1 MLYVA
6 HISAKRVFLRKLGGN
21 AIIRPMSLP
30 PFNLRNFKEIIM
42 DTKYNPSQFEKQI
55 YKKWEDNGY
64 FKAKVNRNKKPF
76 TIVMPPPNV
85 TGYLHLGHA
94 LNNTIQDII
103 IRYKRMRG
111 YEALWIPGTDHA
123 SISTE
128 SKVVEKIANEGK
140 TKQDLGRD
148 GFLEEA
154 WDWTEKYG
162 GRIKEQLRTIG
173 VSCDWDHDSFTMDEN
188 LTNAVRR
195 VFKKMYD
202 DGLIYRGDRIVNWDP
217 MAETAISDA
226 EVYHEDQK
234 GSLWYIKYFFED
246 SDEYI
251 TIATTR
257 PETMFGDLAVAVNPE
272 DERFKDK
279 IGKNLILPLVGRKI
293 PLIEDAY
300 VDMEY
305 GTGLVKITPSHDPN
319 DFEVG
324 ARHDLGQCVVLD
336 SKARIVE
343 GYGKYSGM
351 DRYEARKEILKD
363 LEEEGY
369 LIKTEEIEHAVGY
382 SERSK
387 VVIEPIISKQ
397 WFVKMEDLAKLC
409 IEALDD
415 GKVKLIPESLSKT
428 YMNWLNNI
436 RDWTISRQLWWGHRL
451 PVFYTDDGEVI
462 VSEDDPDENGMLNGV
477 HVTQDEDTLDTWF
490 SSALWPF
497 ATLGWPD
504 TNEELDYFFPTDIL
518 VTGYDII
525 FFWVIRMIFSSMYNT
540 GEVPFHHVLFTGLIR
555 DPQGRKMSK
564 SLGNG
569 VDPIEVV
576 DKYGAD
582 ALRFTLITGN
592 SPGNDMRYDEKRI
605 LASRNFANKLWNA
618 SRFVLM
624 NIEDSDDLTF
634 DGENLELEDKWILK
648 RLNDA
653 IAEVSTNLEKYEIGL
668 AASRIEDFIWNE
680 YCDWYIEFAKI
691 RLYGDDEEKKANVKK
706 VLLYVLKNML
716 ILLHPFMPFITE
728 EIYSALPNKDD
739 MLIVE
744 EWPEYR
750 EEFDFEVVEANV
762 NSVIDAITAIRNQRA
777 TLNVPAKSKQKVQI
791 LVEKEENI
799 KILEDLKDEFVNLA
813 SASQVEVIKNDGDD
827 TSEEDGVI
835 KLVFNEF
842 LVYLS
847 LDELVDYEK
856 ERARL
861 KEEIK
866 KLESEI
872 KRAEGKLSNQGFVSK
887 APEAVVNKEKE
898 KLVNYKDLLE
908 KTKLSLDEIKDK

>member
-1 MLYVA
+1 
-6 HISAKRVFLRKLGGN
+6 
-21 AIIRPMSLP
+21 
-30 PFNLRNFKEIIM
+30 M
-42 DTKYNPSQFEKQI
+42 DTKYNPNQFEKEI
-55 YKKWEDNGY
+55 YEKWEKGGY
-64 FKAKVNRNKKPF
+64 FKAKVNPDKKPY

-103 IRYKRMRG
+103 IRYKRMAG
-111 YEALWIPGTDHA
+111 FEALWIPGTDHA

-128 SKVVEKIANEGK
+128 SKVVDKISSEGK
-140 TKQDLGRD
+140 TKADLGRE

-154 WDWTEKYG
+154 WDWTDKYG

-188 LTNAVRR
+188 LTKAVKR

-202 DGLIYRGDRIVNWDP
+202 DGLIYRGNRIVNWDP
-217 MAETAISDA
+217 KAETAISDA
-226 EVYHEDQK
+226 EVYHEDQV
-234 GSLWYIKYFFED
+234 GHLWYIKYFFED
-246 SDEYI
+246 SDEYV

-257 PETMFGDLAVAVNPE
+257 PETMLGDLAVAVNPE
-272 DERFKDK
+272 DPRFKDK

-293 PLIEDAY
+293 PLIEDSY

-324 ARHDLGQCVVLD
+324 ARHDLGQCVVID
-336 SKARIVE
+336 TKARIVD

-351 DRYEARKEILKD
+351 DRYEARKEMVKD
-363 LEEEGY
+363 LEEAGQLEK
-369 LIKTEEIEHAVGY
+369 IEEIEHAVGY
-382 SERSK
+382 SERTK
-387 VVIEPIISKQ
+387 VVIEPLISKQ
-397 WFVKMEDLAKLC
+397 WFVKMDEFAQMC
-409 IEALDD
+409 IDAYEN
-415 GKVKLIPESLSKT
+415 GEVKLIPDSLSKT

-451 PVFYTDDGEVI
+451 PVFYTDDGEII
-462 VSEDDPDENGMLNGV
+462 VSEDEPDENGMLEGE

-504 TNEELDYFFPTDIL
+504 ENEELDYFFPTDIL

-525 FFWVIRMIFSSMYNT
+525 FFWVIRMIFSSIYNT
-540 GEVPFHHVLFTGLIR
+540 GKVPFHHVLFTGLIR

-569 VDPIEVV
+569 VDPIDVV
-576 DKYGAD
+576 NEYGAD

-624 NIEDSDDLTF
+624 NIEEGDDLEF
-634 DGENLELEDKWILK
+634 KGENLELEDKWILK
-648 RLNDA
+648 RLNDV
-653 IAEVSTNLEKYEIGL
+653 IVDVSKNLDKYEIGL
-668 AASRIEDFIWNE
+668 AADRIEDFIWNE

-691 RLYGDDEEKKANVKK
+691 RLYGEDDAAKANVKK

-716 ILLHPFMPFITE
+716 VLLHPFMPFITE
-728 EIYSALPNKDD
+728 EIYSFLPNKKDL
-739 MLIVE
+739 LIVE
-744 EWPEYR
+744 DWPEFNKD
-750 EEFDFEVVEANV
+750 FDFVNEESNV
-762 NSVIDAITAIRNQRA
+762 NSVIEAITAIRNQRA
-777 TLNVPAKSKQKVQI
+777 TLNVPAKTCQKLTI
-791 LVEKEENI
+791 LVENKENI
-799 KILEDLKDEFVNLA
+799 SLIEEIKDQFVNLA
-813 SASQVEVIKNDGDD
+813 KASEVEVLAKED
-827 TSEEDGVI
+827 SEISDEEGIVR
-835 KLVFNEF
+835 LVFNEF
-842 LVYLS
+842 SVLMS

-861 KEEIK
+861 KDEIK
-866 KLESEI
+866 RLEAEI
-872 KRAEGKLSNQGFVSK
+872 KRASGKLSNKGFVEK
-887 APEAVVNKEKE
+887 APEKVVNEERE
-898 KLVNYKDLLE
+898 KLAGYEDLLE
-908 KTKLSLDEIKDK
+908 KTKASLEEIKDK

>member
-1 MLYVA
+1 
-6 HISAKRVFLRKLGGN
+6 
-21 AIIRPMSLP
+21 
-30 PFNLRNFKEIIM
+30 M
-42 DTKYNPSQFEKQI
+42 DTKYNPNQFEKEI
-55 YKKWEDNGY
+55 YEKWEKGGY
-64 FKAKVNRNKKPF
+64 FKAKVNPDKKPY

-103 IRYKRMRG
+103 IRYKRMAG
-111 YEALWIPGTDHA
+111 FEALWIPGTDHA

-128 SKVVEKIANEGK
+128 SKVVDKISSEGK
-140 TKQDLGRD
+140 TKADLGRE

-154 WDWTEKYG
+154 WDWTDKYG

-188 LTNAVRR
+188 LTKAVKR

-202 DGLIYRGDRIVNWDP
+202 DGLIYRGNRIVNWDP
-217 MAETAISDA
+217 KAETAISDA
-226 EVYHEDQK
+226 EVYHEDQV
-234 GSLWYIKYFFED
+234 GHLWYIKYFFED
-246 SDEYI
+246 SDEYV

-257 PETMFGDLAVAVNPE
+257 PETMLGDLAVAVNPE
-272 DERFKDK
+272 DPRFKDK

-293 PLIEDAY
+293 PLIEDSY

-324 ARHDLGQCVVLD
+324 ARHDLGQCVVID
-336 SKARIVE
+336 TKAHIVD

-351 DRYEARKEILKD
+351 DRYEARKEMIKD
-363 LEEEGY
+363 LEEAGQLEK
-369 LIKTEEIEHAVGY
+369 IEEIEHAVGY
-382 SERSK
+382 SERTK
-387 VVIEPIISKQ
+387 VVIEPLISKQ
-397 WFVKMEDLAKLC
+397 WFVKMDEFAKMC
-409 IEALDD
+409 IDAYDKGE
-415 GKVKLIPESLSKT
+415 VKLIPDSLSKT

-451 PVFYTDDGEVI
+451 PVFYTDDGEII
-462 VSEDDPDENGMLNGV
+462 VSEDEPDENGMLNGV

-504 TNEELDYFFPTDIL
+504 ENEELDYFFPTDIL

-525 FFWVIRMIFSSMYNT
+525 FFWVIRMIFSSIYNT
-540 GEVPFHHVLFTGLIR
+540 GKVPFHHVLFTGLIR

-569 VDPIEVV
+569 VDPIDVV
-576 DKYGAD
+576 NEYGAD

-624 NIEDSDDLTF
+624 NIEEGDDLDF
-634 DGENLELEDKWILK
+634 KGENLELEDKWILK
-648 RLNDA
+648 RLNDV
-653 IAEVSTNLEKYEIGL
+653 IVDVSKNLDKYEIGL
-668 AASRIEDFIWNE
+668 AADRIEDFIWNE

-691 RLYGDDEEKKANVKK
+691 RLYGDDDEAKANVKK

-716 ILLHPFMPFITE
+716 VLLHPFMPFITE
-728 EIYSALPNKDD
+728 EIYSSLPNKKDL
-739 MLIVE
+739 LIVE
-744 EWPEYR
+744 DWPEFNKD
-750 EEFDFEVVEANV
+750 FDFVNEESNV
-762 NSVIDAITAIRNQRA
+762 NSVIEAITAIRNQRA
-777 TLNVPAKSKQKVQI
+777 TLNVPAKTLQKLTI
-791 LVEKEENI
+791 LVENKENI
-799 KILEDLKDEFVNLA
+799 SLIEEIKDQFVNLA
-813 SASQVEVIKNDGDD
+813 KASEVEVLAKED
-827 TSEEDGVI
+827 SEIADEEGIVR
-835 KLVFNEF
+835 LVFNEF
-842 LVYLS
+842 SVLMS

-861 KEEIK
+861 KDEIK
-866 KLESEI
+866 RLEAEI
-872 KRAEGKLSNQGFVSK
+872 KRASGKLSNKGFVEK
-887 APEAVVNKEKE
+887 APEKVVNEERE
-898 KLVNYKDLLE
+898 KLAGYEDLLE
-908 KTKLSLDEIKDK
+908 KTKASLEEIKDK

>member
-1 MLYVA
+1 
-6 HISAKRVFLRKLGGN
+6 
-21 AIIRPMSLP
+21 
-30 PFNLRNFKEIIM
+30 M
-42 DTKYNPSQFEKQI
+42 DTKYNPNQFEKEI
-55 YKKWEDNGY
+55 YEKWEKGGY
-64 FKAKVNRNKKPF
+64 FKAKVNPDKKPY

-103 IRYKRMRG
+103 IRYKRMAG
-111 YEALWIPGTDHA
+111 FEALWIPGTDHA

-128 SKVVEKIANEGK
+128 SKVVDKISSEGK
-140 TKQDLGRD
+140 TKADLGRE

-154 WDWTEKYG
+154 WDWTHKYG

-188 LTNAVRR
+188 LTKAVKR

-202 DGLIYRGDRIVNWDP
+202 DGLIYRGNRIVNWDP
-217 MAETAISDA
+217 KAETAISDA
-226 EVYHEDQK
+226 EVYHEDQV
-234 GSLWYIKYFFED
+234 GHLWYIKYFFED
-246 SDEYI
+246 SDEYV

-257 PETMFGDLAVAVNPE
+257 PETMLGDLAVAVNPE
-272 DERFKDK
+272 DPRFKDK

-293 PLIEDAY
+293 PLIEDSY

-324 ARHDLGQCVVLD
+324 ARHDLGQCVVID
-336 SKARIVE
+336 TKARIVD

-351 DRYEARKEILKD
+351 DRYEARKEMVKD
-363 LEEEGY
+363 LEEAGQLEK
-369 LIKTEEIEHAVGY
+369 IEEIEHAVGY
-382 SERSK
+382 SERTK
-387 VVIEPIISKQ
+387 VVIEPLISKQ
-397 WFVKMEDLAKLC
+397 WFVKMDEFAQMC
-409 IEALDD
+409 IDAYEN
-415 GKVKLIPESLSKT
+415 GEVKLIPDSLSKT

-451 PVFYTDDGEVI
+451 PVFYTDDGEII
-462 VSEDDPDENGMLNGV
+462 VSEDEPDENGMLEGE

-504 TNEELDYFFPTDIL
+504 ENEELDYFFPTDIL

-525 FFWVIRMIFSSMYNT
+525 FFWVIRMIFSSIYNT
-540 GEVPFHHVLFTGLIR
+540 GKVPFHHVLFTGLIR

-569 VDPIEVV
+569 VDPIDVV
-576 DKYGAD
+576 NEYGAD

-624 NIEDSDDLTF
+624 NIEEGDDLDF
-634 DGENLELEDKWILK
+634 KGENLELEDKWILK
-648 RLNDA
+648 RLNDV
-653 IAEVSTNLEKYEIGL
+653 IVDVSKNLDKYEIGL
-668 AASRIEDFIWNE
+668 AADRIEDFIWNE

-691 RLYGDDEEKKANVKK
+691 RLYGDDDAAKADVKK

-716 ILLHPFMPFITE
+716 VLLHPFMPFITE
-728 EIYSALPNKDD
+728 EIYSSLPNKKDL
-739 MLIVE
+739 LIVE
-744 EWPEYR
+744 DWPEFR
-750 EEFDFEVVEANV
+750 KEFDFVNEESNV
-762 NSVIDAITAIRNQRA
+762 NSVIEAITAIRNQRA
-777 TLNVPAKSKQKVQI
+777 TLNVPAKTCQKLTI
-791 LVEKEENI
+791 LVENKENI
-799 KILEDLKDEFVNLA
+799 SLIEEIKDQFVNLA
-813 SASQVEVIKNDGDD
+813 KASEVEVLAKED
-827 TSEEDGVI
+827 SEITDEEGIVR
-835 KLVFNEF
+835 LVFNEF
-842 LVYLS
+842 SVLMS

-861 KEEIK
+861 KDEIK
-866 KLESEI
+866 RLEAEI
-872 KRAEGKLSNQGFVSK
+872 KRASGKLSNKGFVEK
-887 APEAVVNKEKE
+887 APEKVVNEERE
-898 KLVNYKDLLE
+898 KLAGYEDLLE
-908 KTKLSLDEIKDK
+908 KTKASLEEIKDK

>member
-1 MLYVA
+1 
-6 HISAKRVFLRKLGGN
+6 
-21 AIIRPMSLP
+21 
-30 PFNLRNFKEIIM
+30 M

-55 YKKWEDNGY
+55 YEKWENGGY
-64 FKAKVNRNKKPF
+64 FKAKVNPDKKPF

-103 IRYKRMRG
+103 IRYKRMAG

-128 SKVVEKIANEGK
+128 SKVVDKISKEGK
-140 TKQDLGRD
+140 NKADLGRD

-154 WDWTEKYG
+154 WDWTHKYG
-162 GRIKEQLRTIG
+162 GTIKQQLRTIG
-173 VSCDWDHDSFTMDEN
+173 VSCDWEHDSFTMDEN
-188 LTNAVRR
+188 LTKAVKR

-202 DGLIYRGDRIVNWDP
+202 DGLIYRGNRIVNWDP
-217 MAETAISDA
+217 KAETAISDA
-226 EVYHEDQK
+226 EVYHEDQT
-234 GSLWYIKYFFED
+234 GHLWYIKYFFED
-246 SDEYI
+246 SDEYV

-257 PETMFGDLAVAVNPE
+257 PETMLGDLAVAVNPE
-272 DERFKDK
+272 DPRFKDK

-293 PLIEDAY
+293 PLIEDSY

-324 ARHDLGQCVVLD
+324 QRHDLGQCVVLD
-336 SKARIVE
+336 TTARIVD

-351 DRYEARKEILKD
+351 DRYEARKEIIKD
-363 LEEEGY
+363 LEDLNQLEK
-369 LIKTEEIEHAVGY
+369 IEEIEHAVGY
-382 SERSK
+382 SERTN
-387 VVIEPIISKQ
+387 VVIEPLISKQ
-397 WFVKMEDLAKLC
+397 WFVKMDEFAQMC
-409 IEALDD
+409 IDAYDNGE
-415 GKVKLIPESLSKT
+415 VTLIPDSLSKT

-451 PVFYTDDGEVI
+451 PVFYTDDGEII
-462 VSEDDPDENGMLNGV
+462 VSEDEPDENGMLNGV
-477 HVTQDEDTLDTWF
+477 HVTQEEDTLDTWF

-504 TNEELDYFFPTDIL
+504 ENEEFDYFFPTDIL

-540 GEVPFHHVLFTGLIR
+540 GKVPFHHVLFTGLIR

-569 VDPIEVV
+569 VDPIDVV
-576 DKYGAD
+576 NEYGAD

-624 NIEDSDDLTF
+624 NIEEGDDLNF
-634 DGENLELEDKWILK
+634 NGENLELEDKWILK
-648 RLNDA
+648 RLNDV
-653 IAEVSTNLEKYEIGL
+653 IVDVSKNLDKYEIGL
-668 AASRIEDFIWNE
+668 AADRIEDFIWNE

-691 RLYGDDEEKKANVKK
+691 RLYGEDEDAKANVKK
-706 VLLYVLKNML
+706 VLLYVLRKML
-716 ILLHPFMPFITE
+716 ALLHPFMPFITE
-728 EIYSALPNKDD
+728 EIFAALPDTKDL
-739 MLIVE
+739 LIVE
-744 EWPEYR
+744 EWPEFV
-750 EEFDFEVVEANV
+750 EEFNFVNEEANV
-762 NSVIDAITAIRNQRA
+762 NSVIEAITAIRNQRA
-777 TLNVPAKSKQKVQI
+777 TLNVPSKTKQKLTI
-791 LVEKEENI
+791 LVENKDNISLIEEI
-799 KILEDLKDEFVNLA
+799 KDQFQNLA
-813 SASQVEVIKNDGDD
+813 SASEVEVLYKEDVESTDD
-827 TSEEDGVI
+827 EGLVR
-835 KLVFNEF
+835 LVFNEF
-842 LVYLS
+842 SVLMS

-856 ERARL
+856 ERQRL
-861 KEEIK
+861 KDEIK
-866 KLESEI
+866 RLEGEI
-872 KRAEGKLSNQGFVSK
+872 KRASGKLSNKGFVEK
-887 APEAVVNKEKE
+887 APEAVVNQERE
-898 KLVNYKDLLE
+898 KLNDYEDLLE
-908 KTKLSLDEIKDK
+908 KTKASLEEIKDK

>member
-1 MLYVA
+1 
-6 HISAKRVFLRKLGGN
+6 
-21 AIIRPMSLP
+21 
-30 PFNLRNFKEIIM
+30 M

-55 YKKWEDNGY
+55 YEKWEDGGY
-64 FKAKVNRNKKPF
+64 FKARINPDKKPF

-103 IRYKRMRG
+103 IRYKRMAG
-111 YEALWIPGTDHA
+111 YESLWIPGTDHA

-128 SKVVEKIANEGK
+128 SKVVDKISKEGK
-140 TKQDLGRD
+140 TKADLGRD

-154 WDWTEKYG
+154 WDWTHKYG
-162 GRIKEQLRTIG
+162 GTIKQQLRTIG
-173 VSCDWDHDSFTMDEN
+173 VSCDWEHDSFTMDEN
-188 LTNAVRR
+188 LTKAVKR

-202 DGLIYRGDRIVNWDP
+202 DGLIYRGNRIVNWDP
-217 MAETAISDA
+217 KAETAISDA
-226 EVYHEDQK
+226 EVYHEDQT
-234 GSLWYIKYFFED
+234 GHLWYIKYFFED
-246 SDEYI
+246 SDEYV

-257 PETMFGDLAVAVNPE
+257 PETMLGDLAVAVNPE
-272 DERFKDK
+272 DPRFKDK

-293 PLIEDAY
+293 PLIEDSY

-324 ARHDLGQCVVLD
+324 QRHDLGQCIVLD
-336 SKARIVE
+336 STAHIVD

-351 DRYEARKEILKD
+351 DRYEARKEIVKD
-363 LEEEGY
+363 LEELNQLEK
-369 LIKTEEIEHAVGY
+369 IEEIEHAVGY
-382 SERSK
+382 SERTN
-387 VVIEPIISKQ
+387 VVIEPLISKQ
-397 WFVKMEDLAKLC
+397 WFVKMDEFAQMC
-409 IEALDD
+409 IDAYDNGE
-415 GKVKLIPESLSKT
+415 VTLIPDSLSKT

-451 PVFYTDDGEVI
+451 PVFYTDDGEII
-462 VSEDDPDENGMLNGV
+462 VSEDEPDENGMLNGV
-477 HVTQDEDTLDTWF
+477 HVTQEEDTLDTWF

-504 TNEELDYFFPTDIL
+504 ENEELDYFFPTDIL

-540 GEVPFHHVLFTGLIR
+540 SKVPFHHVLFTGLIR

-569 VDPIEVV
+569 VDPIDVV
-576 DKYGAD
+576 NEYGAD

-624 NIEDSDDLTF
+624 NIEEGDDLNF

-648 RLNDA
+648 RLNDV
-653 IAEVSTNLEKYEIGL
+653 IVDVSKNLDKYEIGL
-668 AASRIEDFIWNE
+668 AADRIEDFIWNE

-691 RLYGDDEEKKANVKK
+691 RLYGEDEDAKANVKK
-706 VLLYVLKNML
+706 VLLYVLRKML
-716 ILLHPFMPFITE
+716 ALLHPFMPFITE
-728 EIYSALPNKDD
+728 EIFAALPDTKDL
-739 MLIVE
+739 LIVE
-744 EWPEYR
+744 DWPEFV
-750 EEFDFEVVEANV
+750 EEFNFVNEEANV
-762 NSVIDAITAIRNQRA
+762 NSVIEAITAIRNQRA
-777 TLNVPAKSKQKVQI
+777 TLNVPSKTKQKLTI
-791 LVEKEENI
+791 LVENKDNISLIEEI
-799 KILEDLKDEFVNLA
+799 KDQFQNLA
-813 SASQVEVIKNDGDD
+813 SASEVEVLYKEDVESTDD
-827 TSEEDGVI
+827 EGLVR
-835 KLVFNEF
+835 LVFNEF
-842 LVYLS
+842 SVLMS

-856 ERARL
+856 ERQRL
-861 KEEIK
+861 KDEIK
-866 KLESEI
+866 RLEGEI
-872 KRAEGKLSNQGFVSK
+872 KRASGKLSNKGFVEK
-887 APEAVVNKEKE
+887 APEAVVNQERE
-898 KLVNYKDLLE
+898 KLNDYEDLLE
-908 KTKLSLDEIKDK
+908 KTKASLEEIKDK

>member
-1 MLYVA
+1 
-6 HISAKRVFLRKLGGN
+6 
-21 AIIRPMSLP
+21 
-30 PFNLRNFKEIIM
+30 M

-55 YKKWEDNGY
+55 YEKWEDGGY
-64 FKAKVNRNKKPF
+64 FKARVNPDKKPF

-103 IRYKRMRG
+103 IRYKRMAG
-111 YEALWIPGTDHA
+111 FEALWIPGTDHA

-128 SKVVEKIANEGK
+128 SKVVDKISKEGK
-140 TKQDLGRD
+140 TKADLGRD

-154 WDWTEKYG
+154 WDWTHKYG
-162 GRIKEQLRTIG
+162 GTIKQQLRTIG

-188 LTNAVRR
+188 LTKAVKR

-202 DGLIYRGDRIVNWDP
+202 DGLIYRGNRIVNWDP
-217 MAETAISDA
+217 KAETAISDA
-226 EVYHEDQK
+226 EVYHEDQT
-234 GSLWYIKYFFED
+234 GHLWYIKYFFED
-246 SDEYI
+246 SDEYV

-257 PETMFGDLAVAVNPE
+257 PETMLGDLAVAVNPE
-272 DERFKDK
+272 DPRFKDK

-293 PLIEDAY
+293 PLIEDSY

-324 ARHDLGQCVVLD
+324 QRHDLGQCVVLD
-336 SKARIVE
+336 TTAHIVD

-351 DRYEARKEILKD
+351 DRYEARKEIVKD
-363 LEEEGY
+363 LEDLNQLEK
-369 LIKTEEIEHAVGY
+369 IEEIEHAVGY
-382 SERSK
+382 SERTN
-387 VVIEPIISKQ
+387 VVIEPLISKQ
-397 WFVKMEDLAKLC
+397 WFVKMDEFAQMC
-409 IEALDD
+409 IDAYDNGEVA
-415 GKVKLIPESLSKT
+415 LIPDSLSKT

-451 PVFYTDDGEVI
+451 PVFYTDDGEII
-462 VSEDDPDENGMLNGV
+462 VSEDEPDENGMLNGV
-477 HVTQDEDTLDTWF
+477 HVTQEEDTLDTWF

-504 TNEELDYFFPTDIL
+504 ENEEFEYFFPTDIL

-540 GEVPFHHVLFTGLIR
+540 GKVPFHHVLFTGLIR

-569 VDPIEVV
+569 VDPIDVV
-576 DKYGAD
+576 NEYGAD

-624 NIEDSDDLTF
+624 NIEEGDDLNF

-648 RLNDA
+648 RLNDV
-653 IAEVSTNLEKYEIGL
+653 IVDVSKNLDKYEIGL
-668 AASRIEDFIWNE
+668 AADRIEDFIWNE

-691 RLYGDDEEKKANVKK
+691 RLYGEDEDAKANVKK
-706 VLLYVLKNML
+706 VLLYVLRKML
-716 ILLHPFMPFITE
+716 ALLHPFMPFITE
-728 EIYSALPNKDD
+728 EIFAALPDTKDL
-739 MLIVE
+739 LIVE
-744 EWPEYR
+744 EWPEFV
-750 EEFDFEVVEANV
+750 EEFNFVNEEANV
-762 NSVIDAITAIRNQRA
+762 NSVIEAITAIRNQRA
-777 TLNVPAKSKQKVQI
+777 TLNVPSKTKQKLTI
-791 LVEKEENI
+791 LVENKDNISLIEEI
-799 KILEDLKDEFVNLA
+799 KDQFQNLT
-813 SASQVEVIKNDGDD
+813 SASEVEVLYKDD
-827 TSEEDGVI
+827 VESTDDEGLVR
-835 KLVFNEF
+835 LVFNEF
-842 LVYLS
+842 SVLMS

-856 ERARL
+856 ERQRL
-861 KEEIK
+861 KDEIK
-866 KLESEI
+866 RLEGEI
-872 KRAEGKLSNQGFVSK
+872 KRASGKLSNKGFVEK
-887 APEAVVNKEKE
+887 APEAVVNQERE
-898 KLVNYKDLLE
+898 KLNDYEDLLE
-908 KTKLSLDEIKDK
+908 KTKASLEEIKDK

>member
-1 MLYVA
+1 
-6 HISAKRVFLRKLGGN
+6 
-21 AIIRPMSLP
+21 
-30 PFNLRNFKEIIM
+30 M

-55 YKKWEDNGY
+55 YEKWEDGGY
-64 FKAKVNRNKKPF
+64 FKAKVNPDKKPF

-103 IRYKRMRG
+103 IRYKRMAG

-128 SKVVEKIANEGK
+128 SKVVDKISKEGK
-140 TKQDLGRD
+140 TKADLGRD

-154 WDWTEKYG
+154 WDWTHKYG
-162 GRIKEQLRTIG
+162 GTIKQQLRTIG

-188 LTNAVRR
+188 LTKAVKR

-202 DGLIYRGDRIVNWDP
+202 DGLIYRGNRIVNWDP
-217 MAETAISDA
+217 KAETAISDA
-226 EVYHEDQK
+226 EVYHEDQT
-234 GSLWYIKYFFED
+234 GHLWYIKYFFED
-246 SDEYI
+246 SDEYV

-257 PETMFGDLAVAVNPE
+257 PETMLGDLAVAVNPE
-272 DERFKDK
+272 DPRFKDK

-293 PLIEDAY
+293 PLIEDSY

-324 ARHDLGQCVVLD
+324 QRHDLGQCVVLD
-336 SKARIVE
+336 TTAHIVD

-351 DRYEARKEILKD
+351 DRYEARKEIVKD
-363 LEEEGY
+363 LDDLNQLE
-369 LIKTEEIEHAVGY
+369 KVEEIDHAVGY
-382 SERSK
+382 SERTN
-387 VVIEPIISKQ
+387 VVIEPLISKQ
-397 WFVKMEDLAKLC
+397 WFVKMDEFAQMC
-409 IEALDD
+409 IDAYDNGE
-415 GKVKLIPESLSKT
+415 VTLIPDSLSKT

-451 PVFYTDDGEVI
+451 PVFYTDDGEII
-462 VSEDDPDENGMLNGV
+462 VSEDEPDENGMLNGV
-477 HVTQDEDTLDTWF
+477 HVTQEEDTLDTWF

-504 TNEELDYFFPTDIL
+504 ENEEFDYFFPTDIL

-540 GEVPFHHVLFTGLIR
+540 GKVPFHHVLFTGLIR

-569 VDPIEVV
+569 VDPIDVV
-576 DKYGAD
+576 NEYGAD

-624 NIEDSDDLTF
+624 NIEEGDDLNF
-634 DGENLELEDKWILK
+634 SGENLELEDKWILK
-648 RLNDA
+648 RLNDV
-653 IAEVSTNLEKYEIGL
+653 IVDVSKNLDKYEIGL
-668 AASRIEDFIWNE
+668 AADRIEDFIWNE

-691 RLYGDDEEKKANVKK
+691 RLYGEDEDAKANVKK
-706 VLLYVLKNML
+706 VLLYVLRKML
-716 ILLHPFMPFITE
+716 ALLHPFMPFITE
-728 EIYSALPNKDD
+728 EIFAALPDTKDL
-739 MLIVE
+739 LIVE
-744 EWPEYR
+744 EWPEFV
-750 EEFDFEVVEANV
+750 EEFNFVNEEANV
-762 NSVIDAITAIRNQRA
+762 NSVIEAITAIRNQRA
-777 TLNVPAKSKQKVQI
+777 TLNVPSKTKQKLTI
-791 LVEKEENI
+791 LVENKDNISLIEEI
-799 KILEDLKDEFVNLA
+799 KDQFQNLA
-813 SASQVEVIKNDGDD
+813 SASEVEVLYKEDVESTDD
-827 TSEEDGVI
+827 EGLVR
-835 KLVFNEF
+835 LVFNEF
-842 LVYLS
+842 SVLMS

-856 ERARL
+856 ERQRL
-861 KEEIK
+861 KDEIK
-866 KLESEI
+866 RLEGEI
-872 KRAEGKLSNQGFVSK
+872 KRASGKLSNKGFVEK
-887 APEAVVNKEKE
+887 APEAVVNQERE
-898 KLVNYKDLLE
+898 KLSDYEDLLE
-908 KTKLSLDEIKDK
+908 KTKASLEEIKDK

>member
-1 MLYVA
+1 
-6 HISAKRVFLRKLGGN
+6 
-21 AIIRPMSLP
+21 
-30 PFNLRNFKEIIM
+30 M
-42 DTKYNPSQFEKQI
+42 DTKYNPNQFEKDI
-55 YKKWEDNGY
+55 YEKWEKGGY
-64 FKAKVNRNKKPF
+64 FKAKVNPDKKPY

-103 IRYKRMRG
+103 IRYKRMAG
-111 YEALWIPGTDHA
+111 FEALWIPGTDHA

-128 SKVVEKIANEGK
+128 SKVVDKIASEGK
-140 TKQDLGRD
+140 TKADLGRD

-154 WDWTEKYG
+154 WDWTDKYG

-188 LTNAVRR
+188 LTKAVKR

-202 DGLIYRGDRIVNWDP
+202 DGLIYRGNRIVNWDP
-217 MAETAISDA
+217 KAETAISDA
-226 EVYHEDQK
+226 EVYHEDQV
-234 GSLWYIKYFFED
+234 GHLWYIKYFFED
-246 SDEYI
+246 SDEYV

-257 PETMFGDLAVAVNPE
+257 PETMLGDLAVAVNPE
-272 DERFKDK
+272 DPRFKDK

-293 PLIEDAY
+293 PLIEDSY

-324 ARHDLGQCVVLD
+324 ARHDLGQCVVID
-336 SKARIVE
+336 TKARIVD

-351 DRYEARKEILKD
+351 DRYEARKEMVKD
-363 LEEEGY
+363 LEEAGQLEK
-369 LIKTEEIEHAVGY
+369 IEEIEHAVGY
-382 SERSK
+382 SERTK
-387 VVIEPIISKQ
+387 VVIEPLISKQ
-397 WFVKMEDLAKLC
+397 WFVKMDEFAQMC
-409 IEALDD
+409 IDAYEN
-415 GKVKLIPESLSKT
+415 GEVKLIPDSLSKT

-451 PVFYTDDGEVI
+451 PVFYTDDGEII
-462 VSEDDPDENGMLNGV
+462 VSEDEPDENGMLEGE

-504 TNEELDYFFPTDIL
+504 ENEELDYFFPTDIL

-525 FFWVIRMIFSSMYNT
+525 FFWVIRMIFSSIYNT
-540 GEVPFHHVLFTGLIR
+540 GKVPFHHVLFTGLIR

-569 VDPIEVV
+569 VDPIDVV
-576 DKYGAD
+576 NEYGAD

-624 NIEDSDDLTF
+624 NIEEGDDLEF
-634 DGENLELEDKWILK
+634 KGENLELEDKWILK
-648 RLNDA
+648 RLNDV
-653 IAEVSTNLEKYEIGL
+653 IVDVSKNLDKYEIGL
-668 AASRIEDFIWNE
+668 AADRIEDFIWNE

-691 RLYGDDEEKKANVKK
+691 RLYGEDDAAKANVKK

-716 ILLHPFMPFITE
+716 VLLHPFMPFITE
-728 EIYSALPNKDD
+728 EIYSSLPNKKDL
-739 MLIVE
+739 LIVE
-744 EWPEYR
+744 DWPEFR
-750 EEFDFEVVEANV
+750 KEFDFVNEESNV
-762 NSVIDAITAIRNQRA
+762 NSVIEAITAIRNQRA
-777 TLNVPAKSKQKVQI
+777 TLNVPAKTEQKLTI
-791 LVEKEENI
+791 LVENKENI
-799 KILEDLKDEFVNLA
+799 SLIEEIKDQFVNLA
-813 SASQVEVIKNDGDD
+813 KASEVEVLAKED
-827 TSEEDGVI
+827 SEIADEEGIVR
-835 KLVFNEF
+835 LVFNEF
-842 LVYLS
+842 SVLMS

-861 KEEIK
+861 KDEIK
-866 KLESEI
+866 RLEGEI
-872 KRAEGKLSNQGFVSK
+872 KRASGKLSNKGFVEK
-887 APEAVVNKEKE
+887 APEKVVNEERE
-898 KLVNYKDLLE
+898 KLAGYEDLLE
-908 KTKLSLDEIKDK
+908 KTKASLEEIKDK

>member
-1 MLYVA
+1 
-6 HISAKRVFLRKLGGN
+6 
-21 AIIRPMSLP
+21 
-30 PFNLRNFKEIIM
+30 M

-55 YKKWEDNGY
+55 YEKWEDGGY
-64 FKAKVNRNKKPF
+64 FKARVNPDKKPF

-103 IRYKRMRG
+103 IRYKRMAG

-128 SKVVEKIANEGK
+128 SKVVDKISKEGK
-140 TKQDLGRD
+140 TKADLGRD

-154 WDWTEKYG
+154 WDWTHKYG
-162 GRIKEQLRTIG
+162 GTIKQQLRTIG
-173 VSCDWDHDSFTMDEN
+173 VSCDWEHDSFTMDEN
-188 LTNAVRR
+188 LTKAVKR

-202 DGLIYRGDRIVNWDP
+202 DGLIYRGNRIVNWDP
-217 MAETAISDA
+217 KAETAISDA
-226 EVYHEDQK
+226 EVYHEDQT
-234 GSLWYIKYFFED
+234 GHLWYVKYLFED
-246 SDEYI
+246 SDEHV

-257 PETMFGDLAVAVNPE
+257 PETMLGDLAVAVNPE
-272 DERFKDK
+272 DPRFKDK

-293 PLIEDAY
+293 PLIEDSY

-324 ARHDLGQCVVLD
+324 QRHDLGQCIVLD
-336 SKARIVE
+336 TTAHIVD

-351 DRYEARKEILKD
+351 DRYEARKEIVKD
-363 LEEEGY
+363 LEDLNQLEK
-369 LIKTEEIEHAVGY
+369 IEEIEHAVGY
-382 SERSK
+382 SERTN
-387 VVIEPIISKQ
+387 VVIEPLISKQ
-397 WFVKMEDLAKLC
+397 WFVKMDEFAQMC
-409 IEALDD
+409 IDAYDNGE
-415 GKVKLIPESLSKT
+415 VTLIPDSLSKT

-451 PVFYTDDGEVI
+451 PVFYTDDGEII
-462 VSEDDPDENGMLNGV
+462 VSEDEPDENGMLNGV
-477 HVTQDEDTLDTWF
+477 HVTQEEDTLDTWF

-504 TNEELDYFFPTDIL
+504 ENEEFDYFFPTDIL

-540 GEVPFHHVLFTGLIR
+540 GKVPFHHVLFTGLIR

-569 VDPIEVV
+569 VDPIDVV
-576 DKYGAD
+576 NEYGAD

-624 NIEDSDDLTF
+624 NIEEGDDLNF
-634 DGENLELEDKWILK
+634 KGENLELEDKWILK
-648 RLNDA
+648 RLNDV
-653 IAEVSTNLEKYEIGL
+653 IVDVSKNLDKYEIGL
-668 AASRIEDFIWNE
+668 AADRIEDFIWNE

-691 RLYGDDEEKKANVKK
+691 RLYGEDEDAKANVKK
-706 VLLYVLKNML
+706 VLLYVLRKML
-716 ILLHPFMPFITE
+716 ALLHPFMPFITE
-728 EIYSALPNKDD
+728 EIFAALPDTKDL
-739 MLIVE
+739 LIVE
-744 EWPEYR
+744 EWPEFL
-750 EEFDFEVVEANV
+750 EEFNFVNEEANV
-762 NSVIDAITAIRNQRA
+762 NSVIEAITAIRNQRA
-777 TLNVPAKSKQKVQI
+777 TLNVPSKTKQKLTI
-791 LVEKEENI
+791 LVENKDNISLIEEI
-799 KILEDLKDEFVNLA
+799 KDQFQNLA
-813 SASQVEVIKNDGDD
+813 SASEVEVLYKEDVESTDD
-827 TSEEDGVI
+827 EGLVR
-835 KLVFNEF
+835 LVFNEF
-842 LVYLS
+842 SVLMS

-856 ERARL
+856 ERQRL
-861 KEEIK
+861 KDEIK
-866 KLESEI
+866 RLEGEI
-872 KRAEGKLSNQGFVSK
+872 KRASGKLSNKGFVEK
-887 APEAVVNKEKE
+887 APEAVVNQERE
-898 KLVNYKDLLE
+898 KLNDYEDLLE
-908 KTKLSLDEIKDK
+908 KTKASLEEIKDK

>member
-1 MLYVA
+1 
-6 HISAKRVFLRKLGGN
+6 
-21 AIIRPMSLP
+21 
-30 PFNLRNFKEIIM
+30 M
-42 DTKYNPSQFEKQI
+42 DTKYNPNQFEKEI
-55 YKKWEDNGY
+55 YEKWEKGGY
-64 FKAKVNRNKKPF
+64 FKAKVNPDKKPY

-103 IRYKRMRG
+103 IRYKRMAG
-111 YEALWIPGTDHA
+111 FEALWIPGTDHA

-128 SKVVEKIANEGK
+128 SKVVDKIASEGK
-140 TKQDLGRD
+140 TKADLGRD

-154 WDWTEKYG
+154 WDWTDKYG

-188 LTNAVRR
+188 LTKAVKR

-202 DGLIYRGDRIVNWDP
+202 DGLIYRGNRIVNWDP
-217 MAETAISDA
+217 KAETAISDA
-226 EVYHEDQK
+226 EVYHEDQV
-234 GSLWYIKYFFED
+234 GHLWYIKYFFED
-246 SDEYI
+246 SDEYV

-257 PETMFGDLAVAVNPE
+257 PETMLGDLAVAVNPE
-272 DERFKDK
+272 DPRFKDK

-293 PLIEDAY
+293 PLIEDSY

-324 ARHDLGQCVVLD
+324 TRHNLGQCVVID
-336 SKARIVE
+336 TKARIVD

-351 DRYEARKEILKD
+351 DRYEARKEMVKD
-363 LEEEGY
+363 LEEAGQLEK
-369 LIKTEEIEHAVGY
+369 IEEIEHAVGY
-382 SERSK
+382 SERTK
-387 VVIEPIISKQ
+387 VVIEPLISKQ
-397 WFVKMEDLAKLC
+397 WFVKMDEFAQMC
-409 IEALDD
+409 IDAYEN
-415 GKVKLIPESLSKT
+415 GEVKLIPDSLSKT

-451 PVFYTDDGEVI
+451 PVFYTDDGEII
-462 VSEDDPDENGMLNGV
+462 VSEDEPDENGMLEGE

-504 TNEELDYFFPTDIL
+504 ENEELDYFFPTDIL

-525 FFWVIRMIFSSMYNT
+525 FFWVIRMIFSSIYNT
-540 GEVPFHHVLFTGLIR
+540 GKVPFHHVLFTGLIR

-569 VDPIEVV
+569 VDPIDVV
-576 DKYGAD
+576 NEYGAD

-624 NIEDSDDLTF
+624 NIEEGDDLEF
-634 DGENLELEDKWILK
+634 KGENLELEDKWILK
-648 RLNDA
+648 RLNDV
-653 IAEVSTNLEKYEIGL
+653 IVDVSKNLDKYEIGL
-668 AASRIEDFIWNE
+668 AADRIEDFIWNE

-691 RLYGDDEEKKANVKK
+691 RLYGEDDAAKANVKK

-716 ILLHPFMPFITE
+716 VLLHPFMPFITE
-728 EIYSALPNKDD
+728 EIYSSLPNKKDL
-739 MLIVE
+739 LIVE
-744 EWPEYR
+744 DWPEFR
-750 EEFDFEVVEANV
+750 KEFDFVNEESNV
-762 NSVIDAITAIRNQRA
+762 NSVIEAITAIRNQRA
-777 TLNVPAKSKQKVQI
+777 TLNVPAKTCQKLTI
-791 LVEKEENI
+791 LVENKENI
-799 KILEDLKDEFVNLA
+799 SLIEEIKDQFVNLA
-813 SASQVEVIKNDGDD
+813 KASEVEVLAKED
-827 TSEEDGVI
+827 SEIADEEGIVR
-835 KLVFNEF
+835 LVFNEF
-842 LVYLS
+842 SVLMS

-861 KEEIK
+861 KDEIK
-866 KLESEI
+866 RLEGEI
-872 KRAEGKLSNQGFVSK
+872 KRASGKLSNKGFVEK
-887 APEAVVNKEKE
+887 APEKVVNEERE
-898 KLVNYKDLLE
+898 KLAGYEDLLE
-908 KTKLSLDEIKDK
+908 KTKASLEEIKDK

>member
-1 MLYVA
+1 
-6 HISAKRVFLRKLGGN
+6 
-21 AIIRPMSLP
+21 
-30 PFNLRNFKEIIM
+30 M
-42 DTKYNPSQFEKQI
+42 DTKYNPNQFEKEI
-55 YKKWEDNGY
+55 YEKWEKGGY
-64 FKAKVNRNKKPF
+64 FKAKVNPDKKPY

-103 IRYKRMRG
+103 IRYKRMAG
-111 YEALWIPGTDHA
+111 FEALWIPGTDHA

-128 SKVVEKIANEGK
+128 SKVVDKISSEGK
-140 TKQDLGRD
+140 TKIDLGRE
-148 GFLEEA
+148 GFLKEA
-154 WDWTEKYG
+154 WDWTDKYG

-188 LTNAVRR
+188 LTKAVKR

-202 DGLIYRGDRIVNWDP
+202 DGLIYRGNRIVNWDP
-217 MAETAISDA
+217 KAETAISDA
-226 EVYHEDQK
+226 EVYHEDQV
-234 GSLWYIKYFFED
+234 GHLWYIKYFFED
-246 SDEYI
+246 SDEYV

-257 PETMFGDLAVAVNPE
+257 PETMLGDLAVAVNPE
-272 DERFKDK
+272 DPRFKDK

-293 PLIEDAY
+293 PLIEDSY

-324 ARHDLGQCVVLD
+324 ARHDLGQCVVID
-336 SKARIVE
+336 TKARIVD

-351 DRYEARKEILKD
+351 DRYEARKEMVKD
-363 LEEEGY
+363 LEEAGQLEK
-369 LIKTEEIEHAVGY
+369 IEEIEHAVGY
-382 SERSK
+382 SERTK
-387 VVIEPIISKQ
+387 VVIEPLISKQ
-397 WFVKMEDLAKLC
+397 WFVKMDEFAQMC
-409 IEALDD
+409 IDAYEN
-415 GKVKLIPESLSKT
+415 GEVKLIPDSLSKT

-451 PVFYTDDGEVI
+451 PVFYTDDGEII
-462 VSEDDPDENGMLNGV
+462 VSEDEPDENGMLNGV

-504 TNEELDYFFPTDIL
+504 ENEELDYFFPTDIL

-525 FFWVIRMIFSSMYNT
+525 FFWVIRMIFSSIYNT
-540 GEVPFHHVLFTGLIR
+540 GKVPFHHVLFTGLIR

-569 VDPIEVV
+569 VDPIDVV
-576 DKYGAD
+576 NEYGAD

-624 NIEDSDDLTF
+624 NIEEGDDLEF
-634 DGENLELEDKWILK
+634 KGENLELEDKWILK
-648 RLNDA
+648 RLNDV
-653 IAEVSTNLEKYEIGL
+653 IVDVSKNLDKYEIGL
-668 AASRIEDFIWNE
+668 AADRIEDFIWNE

-691 RLYGDDEEKKANVKK
+691 RLYGDDDAAKANVKK

-716 ILLHPFMPFITE
+716 VLLHPFMPFITE
-728 EIYSALPNKDD
+728 EIYSSLPNKKDL
-739 MLIVE
+739 LIVE
-744 EWPEYR
+744 DWPEFNKD
-750 EEFDFEVVEANV
+750 FDFVNEESNV
-762 NSVIDAITAIRNQRA
+762 NSVIEAITAIRNQRA
-777 TLNVPAKSKQKVQI
+777 TLNVPAKTCQKLTI
-791 LVEKEENI
+791 LVENKENI
-799 KILEDLKDEFVNLA
+799 PLIEEIKDQFVNLA
-813 SASQVEVIKNDGDD
+813 KASEVEVLAKED
-827 TSEEDGVI
+827 SEITDEEGIVR
-835 KLVFNEF
+835 LVFNEF
-842 LVYLS
+842 SVLMS

-856 ERARL
+856 ERTRL
-861 KEEIK
+861 KDEIK
-866 KLESEI
+866 RLENEI
-872 KRAEGKLSNQGFVSK
+872 KRASGKLSNKGFVEK
-887 APEAVVNKEKE
+887 APEKVVNEERE
-898 KLVNYKDLLE
+898 KLAGYEDLLE
-908 KTKLSLDEIKDK
+908 KTKASLEEIKDK